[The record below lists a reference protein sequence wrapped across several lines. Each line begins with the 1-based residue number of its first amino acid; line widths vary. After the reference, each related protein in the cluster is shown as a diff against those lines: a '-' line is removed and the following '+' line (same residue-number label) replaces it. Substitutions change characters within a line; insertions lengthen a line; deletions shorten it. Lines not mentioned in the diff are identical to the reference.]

1 MYPAV
6 LDDIMNDVLEAFN
19 LIQDFFMQA
28 NQAVKIDEAVKN
40 WIDGQISKLKGTIKN
55 KYNANID
62 IKLSTSFND
71 IDGKYSI
78 QVNQIFVYLS
88 GDPTVYMKKEDG
100 RVWEC
105 LRICNPQELPL

>member
-40 WIDGQISKLKGTIKN
+40 WIDEQLNKLKGTIKN

-62 IKLSTSFND
+62 IKLFTSFN
-71 IDGKYSI
+71 DGKYSI
-78 QVNQIFVYLS
+78 QVNQIFVQLS
-88 GDPTVYMKKEDG
+88 GDPNMYMKKEDG
-100 RVWEC
+100 WEC
-105 LRICNPQELPL
+105 LWVANSQELPL